1 MPSGQRI
8 PDCDIAVWGR
18 AMTVNAGRRRRMSQ
32 RSGPQ
37 TARFLLRVFLTCSLI
52 LLAMMGPRR
61 SHTLQAP
68 AKRTACPNEHRVQQH
83 RVQQHSGSTPP
94 SRHTLAVV
102 IPVGSQQ
109 KAVAARGRVACSA
122 TSPMSQPTCAILAE
136 DSDSVWPSA
145 MDVTTAVYKKQHT
158 FTYRAHAST
167 HRNRPLVNPTG
178 CPNRK

>member
-8 PDCDIAVWGR
+8 PDSDIADWGR
-18 AMTVNAGRRRRMSQ
+18 ARLKPCARFPISQ

-94 SRHTLAVV
+94 QRHTLAVV
-102 IPVGSQQ
+102 VPVGSQQ
-109 KAVAARGRVACSA
+109 KAGAARGRVACSA
-122 TSPMSQPTCAILAE
+122 TNLMSQPTCETLAE
-136 DSDSVWPSA
+136 DTDSLWPSA
-145 MDVTTAVYKKQHT
+145 TARHMRSESDRQR
-158 FTYRAHAST
+158 FEAT
-167 HRNRPLVNPTG
+167 HVEMG
-178 CPNRK
+178 HDDSCV